1 MSHFKTRRQ
10 HGGGGGKVI
19 VILCVLLLLAGAI
32 TFFIL
37 QHPKSK
43 ASATVKEFYLYEQSG
58 DFKKSWQLFHTE
70 MKNRFSDEQYS
81 QLRSQLITQDIGST
95 SFTYTV
101 GKVKT
106 KKNWRS
112 SVNGVI
118 MKKVYVMKVTQN
130 FHNQFGNFSL
140 VQEVFVAKED
150 GEYKVVWDYQ

>member
-1 MSHFKTRRQ
+1 MSHFKTSRQ
-10 HGGGGGKVI
+10 HGGHTKII
-19 VILCVLLLLAGAI
+19 VILCVLLLLAGTI

-37 QHPKSK
+37 QQPKSK
-43 ASATVKEFYLYEQSG
+43 ATATVKEFYLYEQSG

-95 SFTYTV
+95 SFTYKV

-112 SVNGVI
+112 GVNGVI

>member
-10 HGGGGGKVI
+10 HGGGTKLI
-19 VILCVLLLLAGAI
+19 TISCILLLLGGAM
-32 TFFIL
+32 TFWIL
-37 QHPKSK
+37 QQPKSQ
-43 ASATVKEFYLYEQSG
+43 ASATVNEFYSLEQSG
-58 DFKKSWQLFHTE
+58 DFKKSWELFHTE

-95 SFTYTV
+95 SYTFEV

-112 SVNGVI
+112 GVSDI
-118 MKKVYVMKVTQN
+118 MIKKVFVMEVTQK
-130 FHNQFGNFSL
+130 FQNQFGNFSL

-150 GEYKVVWDYQ
+150 GEYRVLWDYK

>member
-10 HGGGGGKVI
+10 HGGHAKGI
-19 VILCVLLLLAGAI
+19 VILCVLVLLAGTI

-37 QHPKSK
+37 QQPKSK
-43 ASATVKEFYLYEQSG
+43 ATATVKEFYLYEQSG

-95 SFTYTV
+95 SFTYKV

-112 SVNGVI
+112 GVNGVI
-118 MKKVYVMKVTQN
+118 LKKVYVMKVTQN

>member
-10 HGGGGGKVI
+10 HGGHTKII
-19 VILCVLLLLAGAI
+19 VILCVLLVLAGTI

-37 QHPKSK
+37 QQPKSK
-43 ASATVKEFYLYEQSG
+43 ATATVKEFYLYEQSG

-95 SFTYTV
+95 SFTYKV

-112 SVNGVI
+112 GVNGVI